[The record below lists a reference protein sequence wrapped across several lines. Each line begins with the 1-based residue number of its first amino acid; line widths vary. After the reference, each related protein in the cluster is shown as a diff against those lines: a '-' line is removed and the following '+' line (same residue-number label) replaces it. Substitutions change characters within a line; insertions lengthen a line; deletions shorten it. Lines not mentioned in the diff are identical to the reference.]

1 MDNKEKALIIDN
13 KKINDDTIFVIAE
26 IGVNHNGDIKKAFKL
41 IDIAKEIGADCAK
54 FQYRCMNETYSKNA
68 LKMTSADLGTQY
80 TLNLLNKFNLTFS
93 EIKRLRNYCIKKD
106 IMFLC
111 TPCDKKS
118 ANQLST
124 INVSGF
130 KDSSADLTNHD
141 LIEHLC
147 KKSKP
152 LILSTGMSTQKDIDD
167 AIKLLNKYKKIDYCL
182 LHCNSTYPAPLQ
194 DINLKY
200 LKCRRKGRSLFSN
213 KDGHYLLFA
222 YVW

>member
-1 MDNKEKALIIDN
+1 MDYKEKALIIGN
-13 KKINDDTIFVIAE
+13 KKIKDDAIFVIAE
-26 IGVNHNGDIKKAFKL
+26 IGVNHNGDIKKAIKL

-111 TPCDKKS
+111 TPWDKKS
-118 ANQLST
+118 ADQLST
-124 INVSGF
+124 IDVPAY
-130 KDSSADLTNHD
+130 KISSADLTNHD

-167 AIKLLNKYKKIDYCL
+167 AIKLLNKYKKIDY
-182 LHCNSTYPAPLQ
+182 
-194 DINLKY
+194 
-200 LKCRRKGRSLFSN
+200 
-213 KDGHYLLFA
+213 
-222 YVW
+222 